1 MHDPSFLPTLNLVVR
16 LLQTLEQSDYEAL
29 ASGAGQ
35 GRLLEAVIAA
45 PGISAVSLARRF
57 GLTRSSVSQAV
68 RRLEACGY
76 LERRPHPHDSRRLQ
90 LHPTRDGLALA
101 PLFALHARSRDEL
114 VRRELAPGESELL
127 DRLLYQVAVAVGRE
141 LRSRGVR

>member
-16 LLQTLEQSDYEAL
+16 LLQTLEQSDYAVL
-29 ASGAGQ
+29 GSGAGQ
-35 GRLLEAVIAA
+35 GRLLEAIVAT
-45 PGISAVSLARRF
+45 PGLSAISLTRRF

-76 LERRPHPHDSRRLQ
+76 VERRPHPRDNRRRL
-90 LHPTRDGLALA
+90 LHPTPDGRTLA
-101 PLFALHARSRDEL
+101 PLFALHARGRDEL
-114 VRRELAPGESELL
+114 VRRELAPGESGLL
-127 DRLLYQVAVAVGRE
+127 DRLLYQVAIAVGNE